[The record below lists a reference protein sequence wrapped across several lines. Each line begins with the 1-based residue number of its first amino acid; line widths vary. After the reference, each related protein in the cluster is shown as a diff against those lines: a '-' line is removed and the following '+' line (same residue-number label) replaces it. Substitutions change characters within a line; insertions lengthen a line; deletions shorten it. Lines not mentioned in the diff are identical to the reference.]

1 MGLCCVLVCSTRVIT
16 RCVQSY
22 TVSMA
27 LFRGAE
33 TLPRPESGDVWV
45 LRNIIH
51 DWNDADSQRILSAIR
66 AAAGAT
72 PGVTLCF
79 VEVRGVLPAILF
91 CMC

>member
-1 MGLCCVLVCSTRVIT
+1 MCAVVYLATWLCRG
-16 RCVQSY
+16 
-22 TVSMA
+22 
-27 LFRGAE
+27 GAE
-33 TLPRPESGDVWV
+33 TLPRPQSGDVWV

-79 VEVRGVLPAILF
+79 VEVRGPLLVAVCF
-91 CMC
+91 CVC